1 MAAGGGP
8 RNPSADEGRV
18 SKKGTAPTM
27 TTLEGDGGERRPAIK
42 TRLSREGLLVSRPAM
57 SEFPAEC
64 ARAQVV
70 SKVRDSAKSNTSE

>member
-8 RNPSADEGRV
+8 RNSSADEGRV

-42 TRLSREGLLVSRPAM
+42 TRLSREGLLVRPAM
-57 SEFPAEC
+57 SELPAEC